1 MSWRI
6 GENHMRYKAIIF
18 DMDGTIV
25 QTEHLW
31 HQATCTLF
39 ENRGHQLTQMQKE
52 ALNHQLIGSGL
63 PHSCQIIKDIL
74 GTEDSIEIIM
84 KEKLALADQLYEQGI
99 KFVDGFIEF
108 HQKVIAVPL
117 KVSIATNATIHTVQR
132 TECSL
137 NLSAYFGEHV
147 YTINHVQNRGKPN
160 PAIYLYAAAQLGV
173 VPEECIAIEDS
184 AHGIMAAKAAGMFC
198 IGINT
203 SKKAEQ
209 IKEAHMQVDFYKEI
223 RLEQILNTEEE

>member
-1 MSWRI
+1 M
-6 GENHMRYKAIIF
+6 HYKAIIF

-39 ENRGHQLTQMQKE
+39 ENRGHPLTHLQKE
-52 ALNHQLIGSGL
+52 TLNHQLIGSGL
-63 PHSCQIIKDIL
+63 PHSCQIIKDML

-99 KFVDGFIEF
+99 QFVDGFVEF
-108 HQKVIAVPL
+108 HQKVMAIPL
-117 KVSIATNATIHTVQR
+117 KVGVATNATIHTVQR
-132 TECSL
+132 TQCSL

-160 PAIYLYAAAQLGV
+160 PAIYLYAAQQLGIA
-173 VPEECIAIEDS
+173 PQECIAIEDS

-203 SKKAEQ
+203 SKKGEQ
-209 IKEAHMQVDFYKEI
+209 IKEAHLRVDRY
-223 RLEQILNTEEE
+223 EQIELEKIIANLN